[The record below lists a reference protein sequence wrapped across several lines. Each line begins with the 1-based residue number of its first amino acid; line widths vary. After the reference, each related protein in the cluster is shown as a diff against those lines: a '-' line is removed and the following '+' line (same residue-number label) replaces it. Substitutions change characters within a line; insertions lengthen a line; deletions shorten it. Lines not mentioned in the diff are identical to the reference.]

1 MGADSTTFYPLLP
14 ALHSHPPYLKIL
26 DQTKLPGKISYRRI
40 KDYRGL
46 IKAIRELQIRGAP
59 LIGVAAAYGVAL
71 EAVKTKRDLKKRLSQ
86 VIKELK
92 NARPTGF
99 NLFWTLKRMEGIFS
113 LQLPERELRTRIV
126 EEAVR
131 IDWEEKE
138 RCERIGRHGAKLLE
152 DGAKVLTICNT
163 GILATPGI
171 GTALGVIYKAKEE
184 GKDITVFVCETRPL
198 LQGARLT
205 AWELKRKGIKTYLIT
220 DNMVGRVMKEIDIV
234 LTGADRIA
242 KNFDFANKIGTL
254 TLAIC
259 ARYYKKPFY
268 CVAPT
273 STIDFSLRDGREII
287 VEERKEEEV
296 LTCQGKPIAPKG
308 VKVFNPAFDVTPHN
322 LLTGI
327 ITDKG
332 IIKLDRRTHPLL

>member
-1 MGADSTTFYPLLP
+1 M
-14 ALHSHPPYLKIL
+14 L
-26 DQTKLPGKISYRRI
+26 DQTKLPEKISYRRI
-40 KDYRGL
+40 KDYRLL

-71 EAVKTKRDLKKRLSQ
+71 EAVKTKRDLKKRLCQ

-99 NLFWTLKRMEGIFS
+99 NIFWTLKRMEGILS
-113 LQLPERELRTRIV
+113 RQLPEGELRTRIV

-131 IDWEEKE
+131 IDGEEKK
-138 RCERIGRHGAKLLE
+138 RCDRIGRHGAKLLE
-152 DGAKVLTICNT
+152 DGTKVLTICNT
-163 GILATPGI
+163 GILATTGI

-205 AWELKRKGIKTYLIT
+205 TWELKKKGIKAYLIT
-220 DNMVGRVMKEIDIV
+220 DNMVGSVMKDIDIV

-242 KNFDFANKIGTL
+242 RNFDFANKIGTL

-259 ARYYKKPFY
+259 AWYYKKPFY

-273 STIDFSLRDGREII
+273 STIDSSLKDGDEII

-296 LTCQGKPIAPKG
+296 LTCRGKRIAPKG
-308 VKVFNPAFDVTPHN
+308 VKVFNPAFDVTPHS

-327 ITDKG
+327 ITEKG
-332 IIKLDRRTHPLL
+332 IIKLDRRTHPIP